1 MKKTL
6 RKLTI
11 DEMLKEIKRRNQIIS
26 KLNRHRAQLLA
37 KIADVEELIRASG
50 GEIKNMAIRAGG
62 VGKRPRNEQSL
73 PDAMAS
79 AMSKE
84 KPMSVA
90 QIEAAV
96 TKAGY
101 RSTSSTFKTIIF
113 QALAKDDRFKKAS
126 RGLYLL
132 K

>member
-1 MKKTL
+1 M
-6 RKLTI
+6 I
-11 DEMLKEIKRRNQIIS
+11 EEQI
-26 KLNRHRAQLLA
+26 RAQ
-37 KIADVEELIRASG
+37 G
-50 GEIKNMAIRAGG
+50 GEVKHGATRSFGI
-62 VGKRPRNEQSL
+62 GKRPRNEMSL

-79 AMSKE
+79 VMSKDKAMSV
-84 KPMSVA
+84 S

-113 QALAKDDRFKKAS
+113 QALAKDSRFKKAS